1 MDKSLLQN
9 FVSADHGFPA
19 RSPLGRLF
27 SAHVARDPECSGNP
41 GARSVR
47 RCAWCGAGRGRAGRS
62 GARSESVECAR
73 GGVRAGWSPGGSLR
87 AGRSFQFA
95 RRTPHPRA
103 GSRPPEAPPNFKQ
116 GASPG
121 SHTLSQLLKGHLSS
135 WLPGLFFPTSVP
147 PAPPVECGTPGRP
160 GLGGGGGDRLRKGR
174 GSNRCGGDLGAGRAR
189 QAFPPSAHP
198 LAVQVNRSSV
208 GGYGEWRWRRAQ
220 ECAQVCALHV
230 LVRSLE
236 GRSAPTPRWASHVLG
251 PRGGSAAA
259 GPVSSEVQASGCS
272 ARGRAA
278 GLV

>member
-9 FVSADHGFPA
+9 FVSAEHGFPA
-19 RSPLGRLF
+19 HSPLGRLF
-27 SAHVARDPECSGNP
+27 SAQVARDPGCSGNP
-41 GARSVR
+41 GARSVC

-62 GARSESVECAR
+62 GARSESVEGAR
-73 GGVRAGWSPGGSLR
+73 GGVPGGSRR
-87 AGRSFQFA
+87 ARVSFQFA

-121 SHTLSQLLKGHLSS
+121 NHTLSQLLKSHLSS

-147 PAPPVECGTPGRP
+147 PAPPVECGTPCRP
-160 GLGGGGGDRLRKGR
+160 GLGAGGGDGLRKGR
-174 GSNRCGGDLGAGRAR
+174 GSNPCGGDLGAGRAR

-198 LAVQVNRSSV
+198 LAAQVNRSSA
-208 GGYGEWRWRRAQ
+208 GGYGEWRRRWAQ
-220 ECAQVCALHV
+220 GCAQVCALHV
-230 LVRSLE
+230 LVSSLE

-251 PRGGSAAA
+251 PRGGSAGA

>member
-1 MDKSLLQN
+1 M
-9 FVSADHGFPA
+9 
-19 RSPLGRLF
+19 RL
-27 SAHVARDPECSGNP
+27 V
-41 GARSVR
+41 
-47 RCAWCGAGRGRAGRS
+47 RS
-62 GARSESVECAR
+62 GAGPSGEERLALGER
-73 GGVRAGWSPGGSLR
+73 GVRAGWSLGGSLR

-147 PAPPVECGTPGRP
+147 PAPPVECGTLGRP
-160 GLGGGGGDRLRKGR
+160 GLGEGGGDRLQKGR
-174 GSNRCGGDLGAGRAR
+174 GSNRCEGDLGAGRAR

-198 LAVQVNRSSV
+198 LAVQVNRS
-208 GGYGEWRWRRAQ
+208 GEWRWRWAQ

-230 LVRSLE
+230 LVSSLE
-236 GRSAPTPRWASHVLG
+236 GRSAPTPRWASHVLR